1 MLHNRYVRTIIF
13 SRTFLQ
19 LGVWIRNFAIL
30 LYVSDL
36 THNDP
41 LYVSLISVVEYAPIF
56 LFAIIG
62 GTFADR
68 WRPKRTMVLCDLL
81 SSLSLFA
88 VLVALVYGSWHALL
102 LATLFSS
109 IMSQFSQPS
118 AMKIFKQHVP
128 HAQLQSVMA
137 MFQSLMAIFMVIGPV
152 VGTYLYQKYG
162 IHVSLILTGLLFFAS
177 GITLISLPRDAAVQE
192 AAGKRANFKQ
202 ELLEGLQY
210 VWNNRTLRTLGGTFA
225 AAGLAV
231 GIIQPLMIF
240 VAIENL
246 GMDKEFIRWPLM
258 INGAAML
265 VGGALIMGV
274 AKKVKPQSML
284 ALGLAVS
291 TVTTIWVGLSH
302 SVWITLLLQAVS
314 GLIYPFI
321 QVGINTMIMQNTQV
335 EFIGRVGGAMTP
347 IFMGMMVVGMS
358 AAGVVKDLLTL
369 GAVYTFSGFLFLIGA
384 LLLLPIILPRRQ
396 QEKIGHAQ
404 EK

>member
-177 GITLISLPRDAAVQE
+177 GITLISLPKDASDQE

-274 AKKVKPQSML
+274 AKKVKPQSLL

-314 GLIYPFI
+314 GLIYPCI

-358 AAGVVKDLLTL
+358 AAGIVKDLLSL

-384 LLLLPIILPRRQ
+384 LLLLPIILPRKQ

>member
-1 MLHNRYVRTIIF
+1 
-13 SRTFLQ
+13 
-19 LGVWIRNFAIL
+19 
-30 LYVSDL
+30 
-36 THNDP
+36 
-41 LYVSLISVVEYAPIF
+41 
-56 LFAIIG
+56 
-62 GTFADR
+62 
-68 WRPKRTMVLCDLL
+68 
-81 SSLSLFA
+81 
-88 VLVALVYGSWHALL
+88 
-102 LATLFSS
+102 
-109 IMSQFSQPS
+109 
-118 AMKIFKQHVP
+118 
-128 HAQLQSVMA
+128 
-137 MFQSLMAIFMVIGPV
+137 MVIGPV

-177 GITLISLPRDAAVQE
+177 GITLISLPKDASDQE

-314 GLIYPFI
+314 GLIYPCI

-335 EFIGRVGGAMTP
+335 ESREGPAIPRGRLHVQWVPVSHRCAVAFANHPSPETARKDWSRTRKVEGGDVMQA
-347 IFMGMMVVGMS
+347 
-358 AAGVVKDLLTL
+358 KDPTSLRNEASLWNEATIH
-369 GAVYTFSGFLFLIGA
+369 VEDV
-384 LLLLPIILPRRQ
+384 R
-396 QEKIGHAQ
+396 
-404 EK
+404 

>member
-68 WRPKRTMVLCDLL
+68 WRPKRTMILSDLL

-162 IHVSLILTGLLFFAS
+162 IHVSLTLTGLLFFAS
-177 GITLISLPRDAAVQE
+177 GITLISLPKDAAVQE
-192 AAGKRANFKQ
+192 ATGKRANFKQ
-202 ELLEGLQY
+202 ELLEGLKY

-240 VAIENL
+240 IAIENL

-274 AKKVKPQSML
+274 AKKVKPQSLL

-314 GLIYPFI
+314 GLIYPCI

-369 GAVYTFSGFLFLIGA
+369 GAVYTFSGLLFLIGA

>member
-274 AKKVKPQSML
+274 AKKVKPQSLL
-284 ALGLAVS
+284 AFGLAVS

-302 SVWITLLLQAVS
+302 NVGITLLLQAVS
-314 GLIYPFI
+314 GLIYPCI

-369 GAVYTFSGFLFLIGA
+369 GAVYTFSGLLFLIGA